1 MSTRSMIAKDYGDKI
16 KAIYCH
22 WDGYPEHNGILLDT
36 YYDNDSIIDELIELG
51 DISYLAKNVKPKADE
66 AHSFENPIKDV
77 VVAYHRDRGE
87 EKCIRE
93 FENLYQLFNNAND
106 SWCDYI
112 YVWKNNMWEIYQ
124 IEEGGSYT
132 RYN

>member
-22 WDGYPEHNGILLDT
+22 WDGYPEHNGVLLDV

-51 DISYLAKNVKPKADE
+51 DISYLDKNVKPKANE
-66 AHSFENPIKDV
+66 THSFEHPAEGV
-77 VVAYHRDRGE
+77 VVAYCRDRGE

-93 FENLYQLFNNAND
+93 FENLNRLLVNAKD
-106 SWCDYI
+106 SWCEYV
-112 YVWKNNMWEIYQ
+112 YVWKDNMWSIYKIGEDSYEIL
-124 IEEGGSYT
+124 
-132 RYN
+132 